1 MGSLITY
8 VLRDVVR
15 SRFVIVYGL
24 VFIAISEL
32 LIRFVGI
39 DRVLPA
45 LINVV
50 VPLVPLISVV
60 FAMSY
65 VYHAVPTVEMLLS
78 QPVKRRSVY
87 AGLYVGLVGPLAV
100 VPALGLG
107 LPMLLRS
114 GTAAATFPAASVLI
128 VAVALLAAVFGGIG
142 FWTAVRFR
150 DRVGGLSF
158 ALFLWLFLAVGYDG
172 LVLYASHAFSDYPIE
187 GPLLVAMALNPI
199 DLARV
204 ALLTVTD
211 LSALLGYTG
220 AVFMRFFGSALG
232 IVIVAAASALWVAVP
247 VLAGLRR
254 FVARDF

>member
-15 SRFVIVYGL
+15 SRFVVVYGF
-24 VFIAISEL
+24 VFLAISES

-87 AGLYVGLVGPLAV
+87 AGLYVGLVGPLAG

-107 LPMLLRS
+107 LPMVLRS
-114 GTAAATFPAASVLI
+114 GSGASAFSAAAVLI
-128 VAVALLAAVFGGIG
+128 VAVALLAAVFAGIG

-150 DRVGGLSF
+150 DRVSGLSF
-158 ALFLWLFLAVGYDG
+158 ALFLWLFLAIGYDG
-172 LVLYASHAFSDYPIE
+172 IVLYASHAFSDYPIE
-187 GPLLVAMALNPI
+187 GPLLIAMALNPI

-220 AVFMRFFGSALG
+220 ALFVRFFGSGLG
-232 IVIVAAASALWVAVP
+232 IAIVAVASALWVAVP
-247 VLAGLRR
+247 ALAGMRR
-254 FVARDF
+254 FVRRDF